1 MGAWFSGSIFRQ
13 PIPDSWKRTIGI
25 RGIRYRPR
33 KGKSDVGGEMGM
45 NLKKLAAAEAVRLVE
60 KGMIVGLGTGSTTR
74 YAIEM
79 IGERLRDGRL
89 RDIVGIPTS
98 SASERLARRMGIPLS
113 SLQEHP
119 VIDLTI
125 DGADEVG
132 PDLVLNKGQ
141 GGALLHEKIVAC
153 ASRRLIII
161 VDDSKLVTV
170 LGSRAPLAVEVV
182 RFGWGTYLEALR
194 AFGCE
199 PVRRMQSAEP
209 YLTDEGNYIVDC
221 HFTRIDDPVRME
233 RELNLIPGVVEN
245 GIFNGLTSLVYVAS
259 QSGIRELRPE

>member
-1 MGAWFSGSIFRQ
+1 
-13 PIPDSWKRTIGI
+13 
-25 RGIRYRPR
+25 
-33 KGKSDVGGEMGM
+33 M
-45 NLKKLAAAEAVRLVE
+45 NLKKLAAAEAVKLVE
-60 KGMIVGLGTGSTTR
+60 SGMVVGLGTGSTTR

-79 IGERLRDGRL
+79 IGQRLLDGRL

-98 SASERLARRMGIPLS
+98 SGSAKLARQLAIPLS
-113 SLQEHP
+113 TLQDHP

-132 PDLVLNKGQ
+132 PDLTLIKGQ
-141 GGALLHEKIVAC
+141 GGALLHEKIVAR

-170 LGSRAPLAVEVV
+170 LGSRSPLAVEVV
-182 RFGWGTYLEALR
+182 RFGWGTYIEALG
-194 AFGCE
+194 AFDCR
-199 PVRRMQSAEP
+199 PIQRMQGDEP

-221 HFTRIDDPVRME
+221 HFTHIDNPLRME

-245 GIFNGLTSLVYVAS
+245 GLFNGLTSLVYVS
-259 QSGIRELRPE
+259 SESGIRLLRPQQQRR

>member
-1 MGAWFSGSIFRQ
+1 
-13 PIPDSWKRTIGI
+13 
-25 RGIRYRPR
+25 
-33 KGKSDVGGEMGM
+33 M
-45 NLKKLAAAEAVRLVE
+45 NLKRLAATEAVELAE
-60 KGMIVGLGTGSTTR
+60 NGMVVGLGTGSTTR

-79 IGERLRDGRL
+79 IGERLQDGSL

-98 SASERLARRMGIPLS
+98 SGSEKLARQLGIPLS
-113 SLQEHP
+113 TLHDHP
-119 VIDLTI
+119 MIDLTI

-132 PDLVLNKGQ
+132 SDLTLIKGQ
-141 GGALLHEKIVAC
+141 GGALLHEKIVAR

-170 LGSRAPLAVEVV
+170 LGSRSPLAVEVV
-182 RFGWGTYLEALR
+182 RFGWGTYLEALG

-199 PVRRMQSAEP
+199 PIRRMKGDEP

-221 HFTRIDDPVRME
+221 HFTRIDDPVKME

-259 QSGIRELRPE
+259 ESGIRELRPQQRHR